1 MTYPS
6 DRKNIAHFALKYL
19 HWLSQS
25 ETVLECGPDSF
36 AVLVAVVLA
45 EDRIR
50 YSRPPNFFNEQ
61 LCRASGIGS
70 EPALIRARKRAEL
83 TGLLNYKAGAKRRP
97 GVYFV
102 DGFPNESLAN
112 AEGIRR
118 ESAGKAQPSNPIPF
132 PVPNN
137 SCPNES
143 DDSEPPKK
151 KPSSRKPPKTIE
163 GFDQWYAIYPRK
175 EKRGT
180 AKEAFATALGDIQ
193 QTESVSRDE
202 ALGLLLKWTAERMPN
217 LLSREQKFRPLP
229 ASWLNAESYRDE
241 LTSKR
246 TSDDDDFTDFTGKGK
261 RS

>member
-118 ESAGKAQPSNPIPF
+118 ESAGKAQPSTPS
-132 PVPNN
+132 PVPSPSVAPTPTLEEVRSYISSKNLSVDAEHFWN
-137 SCPNES
+137 HYEANGWRQAGGNKIRNWKAAVTTWTKNET
-143 DDSEPPKK
+143 
-151 KPSSRKPPKTIE
+151 R
-163 GFDQWYAIYPRK
+163 F
-175 EKRGT
+175 
-180 AKEAFATALGDIQ
+180 AKA
-193 QTESVSRDE
+193 
-202 ALGLLLKWTAERMPN
+202 
-217 LLSREQKFRPLP
+217 
-229 ASWLNAESYRDE
+229 
-241 LTSKR
+241 KR
-246 TSDDDDFTDFTGKGK
+246 TSDDIEFEDFTGKGK